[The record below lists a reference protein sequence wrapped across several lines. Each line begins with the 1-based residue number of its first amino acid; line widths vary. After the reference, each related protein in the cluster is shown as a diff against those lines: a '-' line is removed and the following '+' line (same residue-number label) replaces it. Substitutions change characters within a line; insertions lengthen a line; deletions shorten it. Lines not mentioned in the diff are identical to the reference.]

1 MAFASSHAEGSKL
14 SPDFNCNKFTNFSFN
29 VPKIVSPKKISV
41 KMKGFSNEFTKLEP
55 LSLVEMLR

>member
-29 VPKIVSPKKISV
+29 VPKTVSQKKIRQNES
-41 KMKGFSNEFTKLEP
+41 FSEM
-55 LSLVEMLR
+55 SLVEMLR